1 MGCSPPKILE
11 NLQKFRCAKFK
22 KFSLLYTFIY
32 NFIILLIYNF
42 TIHMNKKIKKMS
54 VYFTLSE
61 PTLFVS
67 WILGA
72 DVLNFFFSYSS
83 SVGKNI

>member
-1 MGCSPPKILE
+1 MGCSPSKILE
-11 NLQKFRCAKFK
+11 NLQKFCCAKFK
-22 KFSLLYTFIY
+22 KLSLLYTFIY

-42 TIHMNKKIKKMS
+42 TIHMNKKKMS